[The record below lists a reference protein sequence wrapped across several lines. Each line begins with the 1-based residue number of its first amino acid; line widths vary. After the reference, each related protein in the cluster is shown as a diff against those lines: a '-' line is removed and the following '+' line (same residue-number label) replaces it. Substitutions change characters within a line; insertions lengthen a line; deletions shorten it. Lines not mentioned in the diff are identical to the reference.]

1 MNSID
6 IIQERVKQK
15 KQKKFLLVANG
26 IIIGVLI
33 VWLAVGN
40 LLVVYLEQPMLKAQT
55 ELVQKY
61 PSREDN
67 TALVKLREL
76 DRKLERYNKLE
87 PQKSIGY
94 LFRDYYSSEIL
105 ENHSNQTNNLP
116 QDLKNYLDS
125 HSTIINEIITLLK
138 NEPLK
143 FERRDLSK
151 AFTDP
156 VEFANTPV
164 PSYLVFA
171 DLHRMLLV
179 DALQQYQS
187 GQTQKAFDILTAFC
201 NINLALQ
208 EQGSLISQLVNDILY
223 GDQLAFL
230 RKTSLPIEVPQL
242 AKPNHKKFF
251 IHSIEFEALFIA
263 NFMQIPSSEIEGR
276 IPSYEIEG
284 MKKRSPSL
292 IERLL
297 LPFQIP
303 YFKLSGIDYWTKN
316 MQMLE
321 KVQNQDISSFD
332 LESLQKELKASLAW
346 WNVSGRSQ
354 EIRLSQLRKPYK
366 ILLKWEFTQKILQ
379 AKAEALKT
387 GKLPSMLQN
396 SEPSSILKTLQYDY
410 QVTDNGQKMTL
421 QMRNPPKWYVVYK
434 EGDLVT
440 YSFTLNS
447 IQPPK

>member
-1 MNSID
+1 MNSTD
-6 IIQERVKQK
+6 IIQQRVKQK

-26 IIIGVLI
+26 IITSILI
-33 VWLAVGN
+33 VWLAIGN

-55 ELVQKY
+55 DLVQKY

-76 DRKLERYNKLE
+76 DRKLEHYNKLE
-87 PQKSIGY
+87 PQKSIDY

-116 QDLKNYLDS
+116 QDLKNYLDF

-143 FERRDLSK
+143 FERIDLSK

-164 PSYLVFA
+164 PSSLDFV
-171 DLHRMLLV
+171 DLQRILLI

-187 GQTQKAFDILTAFC
+187 GQTQKVFDILTASW
-201 NINLALQ
+201 NINLALRQ
-208 EQGSLISQLVNDILY
+208 QGSLIAGLVDLILY
-223 GDQLAFL
+223 RDQLAFL

-242 AKPNHKKFF
+242 AKSNHKKSF
-251 IHSIEFEALFIA
+251 IPSIELEIIITA
-263 NFMQIPSSEIEGR
+263 NLMQIPSNEIEGQ
-276 IPSYEIEG
+276 ISSYAIEG

-332 LESLQKELKASLAW
+332 PEALHKETKAFFAW

-354 EIRLSQLRKPYK
+354 EIRLEQLRNPYK
-366 ILLKWEFTQKILQ
+366 RLLEWEFTQKILQ

-396 SEPSSILKTLQYDY
+396 REPSSILKTLQYDY
-410 QVTDNGQKMTL
+410 QVTDNSQKMTL
-421 QMRNPPKWYVVYK
+421 QMRNPPKWYVFYNGV
-434 EGDLVT
+434 DLVT